1 MQDFATELRLQAEAE
16 IAAAREAAARARH
29 THARAELMRH
39 MLTTAAKVKDR
50 PAREAIAF
58 VLGEWLAAW
67 GQDPATCPQKPQME
81 DLAAACQAMVRAPGA
96 HADTA
101 VRHAFAALE
110 KAYQASGTTLADQMA
125 WRSSCAHG
133 WWGDVRP
140 APADGGYP
148 QIAQRTES
156 LWERGCAP
164 HCR

>member
-1 MQDFATELRLQAEAE
+1 MPDFAAELRQEAE
-16 IAAAREAAARARH
+16 TAIAAARDASLRARAV
-29 THARAELMRH
+29 HARAELMRH

-50 PAREAIAF
+50 PARDAIAF
-58 VLGEWLAAW
+58 VLAEWLAAW
-67 GQDPATCPQKPQME
+67 AQDPATCPQKPQME

-110 KAYQASGTTLADQMA
+110 AAYAAAGTTLADEMA

-140 APADGGYP
+140 APAEGGYS
-148 QIAQRTES
+148 ALARRADA

>member
-1 MQDFATELRLQAEAE
+1 MQDFATELRHEAEAA
-16 IAAAREAAARARH
+16 IAAARDAALRARAS
-29 THARAELMRH
+29 HARAELMRH
-39 MLTTAAKVKDR
+39 MLTTAAKVQDR
-50 PAREAIAF
+50 PARDAIAF
-58 VLGEWLAAW
+58 VTGEWLSAW

-81 DLAAACQAMVRAPGA
+81 ALAAACQAMARAPGA

-110 KAYQASGTTLADQMA
+110 KAFEAAGTTLADQMA

-148 QIAQRTES
+148 TLARRAES

>member
-1 MQDFATELRLQAEAE
+1 MEDFATELRRQADSA
-16 IAAAREAAARARH
+16 IAAARDATLAAR
-29 THARAELMRH
+29 TSHARAELMRH

-50 PAREAIAF
+50 PARDAIAF

-67 GQDPATCPQKPQME
+67 GQDPTTCPQKPQME
-81 DLAAACQAMVRAPGA
+81 ALAAACQAMARAPGT

-110 KAYQASGTTLADQMA
+110 AAYAAAGTTLADQMA

-140 APADGGYP
+140 APAAGGYAT
-148 QIAQRTES
+148 IAQRADS

>member
-1 MQDFATELRLQAEAE
+1 MQDFATELRQEAEAK
-16 IAAAREAAARARH
+16 IAAARSAALDARTA
-29 THARAELMRH
+29 HARAELMRH
-39 MLTTAAKVKDR
+39 MLTTAAKVKDK
-50 PAREAIAF
+50 PARDAIAF
-58 VLGEWLAAW
+58 VLAEWLAAW
-67 GQDPATCPQKPQME
+67 AQDPATCPQKPQME
-81 DLAAACQAMVRAPGA
+81 DLAAACQAMVRAPGT

-110 KAYQASGTTLADQMA
+110 KAYRASGTTLADQMA

-140 APADGGYP
+140 APTEGGYP
-148 QIAQRTES
+148 KIGQRTES

>member
-1 MQDFATELRLQAEAE
+1 MEDFATELRRQAEAA
-16 IAAAREAAARARH
+16 IAAARDAALAAR
-29 THARAELMRH
+29 TIHARAELMRH

-67 GQDPATCPQKPQME
+67 RQNPATCPQKPQME
-81 DLAAACQAMVRAPGA
+81 ALAAACQAMVRAPGT

-110 KAYQASGTTLADQMA
+110 AAYAAAGTTLADQMA

-140 APADGGYP
+140 APAEGGYSTL
-148 QIAQRTES
+148 AHRAES
-156 LWERGCAP
+156 LWDRGCAP